1 MLNAKLGELN
11 ESINKASE
19 NVLLYLAS
27 REIKYKIENINIQ
40 IYFKNFDK

>member
-11 ESINKASE
+11 ESIKKASE
-19 NVLLYLAS
+19 NILLYLAS